1 MKIFI
6 VFCCAAVVSLSC
18 FCNIV
23 YAQRT
28 YNLTD
33 EQANESEKLRAEY
46 SDEKEEL
53 QIQLQK
59 LIKDRDIAIKDKNSS
74 LVERRNTEIK
84 QTREKIKNL
93 PKLYGSQFDELLT
106 EEQKENK
113 VSDGFY
119 EKELAAELA
128 KIEAAGEK
136 EKQAAG
142 KSAQPKPAQK
152 KQPAKKAPAKTKK
165 SK

>member
-23 YAQRT
+23 YAQGT
-28 YNLTD
+28 YDLTS
-33 EQANESEKLRAEY
+33 EQSNESAKLRTEY
-46 SDEKEEL
+46 AGEKEDL

-59 LIKDRDIAIKDKNSS
+59 LIRDREIAVKDENSS
-74 LVERRNTEIK
+74 LVERRTSEIK
-84 QTREKIKNL
+84 QTRERIKNL

-113 VSDGFY
+113 VSDDFY

-128 KIEAAGEK
+128 KMKAAEEK
-136 EKQAAG
+136 ENQTSK
-142 KSAQPKPAQK
+142 KSAEKKPSQK
-152 KQPAKKAPAKTKK
+152 KQPAKKASAKTKK